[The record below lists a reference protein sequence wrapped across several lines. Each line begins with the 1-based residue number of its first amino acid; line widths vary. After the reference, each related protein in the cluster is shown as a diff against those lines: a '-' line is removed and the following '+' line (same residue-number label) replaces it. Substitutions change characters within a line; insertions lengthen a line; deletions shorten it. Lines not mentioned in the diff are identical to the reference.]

1 MACKRS
7 SVRIR
12 LSPQNP
18 LHEAD
23 YKSKGSTE
31 VGPFLFNKKATSMNY
46 QVYILYSE
54 TLDKYYVGQTENL
67 DQRLKSHAMKISTY
81 TSRADDW
88 RLVYTEGYG
97 TRQEAL
103 KRERA
108 IKAKKSR
115 SYIDW
120 LIKRV
125 SMV

>member
-1 MACKRS
+1 
-7 SVRIR
+7 
-12 LSPQNP
+12 
-18 LHEAD
+18 
-23 YKSKGSTE
+23 
-31 VGPFLFNKKATSMNY
+31 MNY

-88 RLVYTEGYG
+88 RLVYTEVYG

-103 KRERA
+103 LRERA

-125 SMV
+125 GVV